1 MSIHK
6 GEFNSMLKK
15 TGFLAQPK
23 MEARLIAKHPQRF
36 LENYADRK
44 IGILSSENDAL
55 GQFLDEMKGAGDYS
69 RKEAILNKKNV
80 ECKNRAFLL
89 NLASSPGMSSS
100 LVKDITL
107 HPWQSE
113 GRKIDYDSIIENYLM
128 EIKMADKQ
136 DIEEWIATNLSL
148 QDMRL
153 PYGLPENLRMPLDP
167 TNIEDAAICEFVEA
181 ANDEFLLLDG
191 QYHTKME
198 EICNKLNQSYIYLT
212 QNRRW
217 TIAESALLF
226 HIIKFL
232 EESPEPSSASLQKDL
247 TKKLFPD
254 KTQEEII
261 SHKYMLK
268 SKRVLE
274 EKRANIIRDWLRD
287 KAELQS
293 KTNSAWE
300 NLHKGKVK
308 KLEKFLKIRKQKEIC
323 SEWAAL
329 LTKMRAERSENVK
342 KIRVV
347 TEPFVKKLEDNEKQR
362 LKREADRKAQV
373 KSAAQS
379 FKEKK
384 LEEKLETLQIKQE
397 VEELTKRMQ
406 QAQLKAN
413 KSRVEIRKSE
423 FEEKLRAKRLMEEK
437 EQEEK
442 KRKAEQLEKIKNK
455 VEIDYDP
462 INVLADTHATMVRR
476 YEIQESQSKKKEEN
490 NDEEMVD
497 FFRKRY
503 SFAADTIWA
512 DRRVKVEA
520 KLRDAGLMGSSY
532 ARQILQA
539 MQPGEKPH
547 LKTNIIFDNN

>member
-15 TGFLAQPK
+15 TGFLSQPK
-23 MEARLIAKHPQRF
+23 MEARLIAKHPERF

-55 GQFLDEMKGAGDYS
+55 GHFLHEVKGAGDYH
-69 RKEAILNKKNV
+69 RKEAILSRKHS
-80 ECKNRAFLL
+80 ECKNRTFLL
-89 NLASSPGMSSS
+89 NLASNPGVSSS
-100 LVKDITL
+100 LMKDFTL
-107 HPWQSE
+107 NPWQSE
-113 GRKIDYDSIIENYLM
+113 KEKVDYDAVIDKYLM
-128 EIKMADKQ
+128 EIKMADKE
-136 DIEEWIATNLSL
+136 DIEEWIATYISI
-148 QDMRL
+148 QDMKL

-167 TNIEDAAICEFVEA
+167 NNIEDEAICNFVEA

-198 EICNKLNQSYIYLT
+198 EICKKLNQSYTYFT
-212 QNRRW
+212 KNSKW
-217 TIAESALLF
+217 TIAESALLVY
-226 HIIKFL
+226 ITKFL
-232 EESPEPSSASLQKDL
+232 EESPEPTSASLQKDL
-247 TKKLFPD
+247 TRKLFPG

-287 KAELQS
+287 KSELQA

-300 NLHKGKVK
+300 SLHKEKVK
-308 KLEKFLKIRKQKEIC
+308 KLEKFLKLRKQKEIC
-323 SEWAAL
+323 LEWAEL
-329 LTKMRAERSENVK
+329 LSKMRSEKNENVK
-342 KIRVV
+342 KIQVV
-347 TEPFVKKLEDNEKQR
+347 TEPFVKKIEENER
-362 LKREADRKAQV
+362 LKAKRENDRKALV
-373 KSAAQS
+373 KHSAHVY
-379 FKEKK
+379 KEKK
-384 LEEKLETLQIKQE
+384 MEEKLETLHMKQE
-397 VEELTKRMQ
+397 VEEITKKMQ
-406 QAQLKAN
+406 HAQQKVN
-413 KSRVEIRKSE
+413 KSRVQIRKLE
-423 FEEKLRAKRLMEEK
+423 FEEKRKSKRATEEK
-437 EQEEK
+437 VLEEK
-442 KRKAEQLEKIKNK
+442 KKKAEQLEKTKNK

-462 INVLADTHATMVRR
+462 VNVWADTHATMVRR
-476 YEIQESQSKKKEEN
+476 YEIQESVGKRKEEN

-539 MQPGEKPH
+539 MQPKERPH
-547 LKTNIIFDNN
+547 LKTNISFDS